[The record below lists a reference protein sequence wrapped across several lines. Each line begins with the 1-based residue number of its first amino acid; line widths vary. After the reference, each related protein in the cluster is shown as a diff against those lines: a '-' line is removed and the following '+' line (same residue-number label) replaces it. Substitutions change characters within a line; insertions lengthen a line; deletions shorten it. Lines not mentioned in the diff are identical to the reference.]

1 MAKDQLLIFDFD
13 DTLVDTSDVYYRA
26 RKCFLQILKENS
38 IDTDTAVKIF
48 EEVDSSNIKLFG
60 FSPDRYGRSM
70 LGTYDLIAK
79 KNKIIKS
86 EEDIKKINSCG
97 RIVLEE
103 YPELINGACK
113 LLRWA
118 SDNFTLALLTRG
130 TYELQMKKIN
140 YVGISKYF
148 RCIEVVKE
156 KNRLSVQRLI
166 DGLEMKPADT
176 WVIGDSIKSDINP
189 GIEAD
194 AKCILYF
201 YTHHSYRW
209 EQEYT
214 GIQAK
219 GQFYKATNLKEIK
232 EILKSPKE
240 FRMISCLT

>member
-1 MAKDQLLIFDFD
+1 MVNNKLIIFDFD

-26 RKCFLQILKENS
+26 RKCFLKVLVKNG
-38 IDTDTAVKIF
+38 IDADIAVKTF
-48 EEVDSSNIKLFG
+48 EEVDSSNINIFG

-79 KNKIIKS
+79 KYKIKKS
-86 EEDIKKINSCG
+86 EEDIKIINSCG

-103 YPELINGACK
+103 YPELINGACT

-148 RCIEVVKE
+148 RCIDVVKE
-156 KNRLSVQRLI
+156 KNETTVRQLI
-166 DGLEMKPADT
+166 ESMEKKPTDT
-176 WVIGDSIKSDINP
+176 WMIGDSIKSDINP